1 MENELLY
8 RLALTRVQGIG
19 PMRYEATDPPFRR
32 SQRHIPLPRREPW
45 KRSAGSARPGPG
57 RSKVFKSTRR
67 RRKNWPSWKNIRYN
81 HLFFTDPAYP
91 TRLLKHR
98 NAPALL
104 FYKGTADLNAPK
116 ILAVVGTRKPTE
128 YGKQVTEKIIG
139 SLALPDLVIISGLA
153 YGIDAA
159 AHKSAL
165 RHGLSTIGVLG
176 HGLDRIYPQQH
187 AGLARNMLKAGGLL
201 TGFVTGTEPEEHNF
215 PVRNRII
222 AALCDALI
230 VVETGTRGGST
241 LTVDDAIA
249 CRRKVFALPGRMTD
263 GKSAGCNALI
273 CQGKARLLT
282 GTQQL
287 LQEMRWDGHAV
298 PASYNP
304 GEFNFSMPRYPLPP
318 RPKSRR
324 SARPFHGSHPGAHIR
339 SSPAPGPASSP
350 PVPAAWKCSET
361 QLSALALST
370 QENDSSSIFCAKRA
384 VSPWISLLARDDLG
398 GNKVSLT
405 LLTLELQGLIGSL
418 PGKRYI
424 PV

>member
-19 PMRYEATDPPFRR
+19 PMRTKILIRYFGEA
-32 SQRHIPLPRREPW
+32 
-45 KRSAGSARPGPG
+45 
-57 RSKVFKSTRR
+57 SKVFRATAGTLEKMRGIGEARARAIKRFSDYQAVE
-67 RRKNWPSWKNIRYN
+67 KELAFLEKYKIQP
-81 HLFFTDPAYP
+81 LFFTDAAYP

-116 ILAVVGTRKPTE
+116 ILAVVGTRMPTE

-139 SLALPDLVIISGLA
+139 SLALPDLVIVSGLA

-187 AGLARNMLKAGGLL
+187 AGLARSMLKAGGLL

-215 PVRNRII
+215 PVRNRVI

-230 VVETGTRGGST
+230 VVETGARGGST

-249 CRRKVFALPGRMTD
+249 CKRKVFALPGRMTD

-287 LQEMRWDGHAV
+287 LQEMQWGGQVNRD
-298 PASYNP
+298 
-304 GEFNFSMPRYPLPP
+304 EFNFSMPNYPLPP
-318 RPKSRR
+318 RPKPRR
-324 SARPFHGSHPGAHIR
+324 SSRPGYGSHPARPAPPAAPIR
-339 SSPAPGPASSP
+339 PPAPGPASCP
-350 PVPAAWKCSET
+350 TAPATWKLSET
-361 QLSALALST
+361 QLAALALST
-370 QENDSSSIFCAKRA
+370 AER
-384 VSPWISLLARDDLG
+384 SLLALLREKGGLSLDELLARNDVG
-398 GNKVSLT
+398 GNGVSLG
-405 LLTLELQGLIGSL
+405 LLRLELHGLIRSM